1 MEPSEHSR
9 TARHF
14 GHTDAAVAHRAARMD
29 LRNAYAPG
37 GAGPLAVC
45 PHCWEVNVRAFRLCG
60 RCGADMHLALQES
73 GGLRLTAPVQSPVPV
88 RVGARL
94 SPLQR
99 ALVLCFVALLVI
111 AQIVGALYAS
121 TRRSVSVPAGFPPP
135 QPASSPGSD

>member
-1 MEPSEHSR
+1 MEPSAHPR

-14 GHTDAAVAHRAARMD
+14 GRIDHGGTPRAARID

-37 GAGPLAVC
+37 RADPLAVC

-60 RCGADMHLALQES
+60 RCGADMHLVLQES
-73 GGLRLTAPVQSPVPV
+73 GGLRLTSPVQSPVPV

-99 ALVLCFVALLVI
+99 ALVLCFVALLVV

-121 TRRSVSVPAGFPPP
+121 TRRAVSAPVGFPPP
-135 QPASSPGSD
+135 APASAAGD